1 MMIKNFIYVR
11 RERSLS
17 FYTLICKQRKK
28 QALAQA
34 LAQAQE
40 QEEEI
45 KHDKKKKLYIYNLR
59 ANKQVL

>member
-45 KHDKKKKLYIYNLR
+45 KHDKKKKTLYI
-59 ANKQVL
+59 